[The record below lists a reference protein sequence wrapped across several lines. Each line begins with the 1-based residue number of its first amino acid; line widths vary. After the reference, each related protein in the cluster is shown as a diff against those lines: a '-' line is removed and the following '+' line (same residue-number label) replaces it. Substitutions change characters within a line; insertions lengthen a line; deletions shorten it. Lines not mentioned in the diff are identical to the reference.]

1 MILTEKEIKEN
12 ENKFLTQSSIAKIFK
27 KDRQRINT
35 LIKTGKLFL
44 NENKKINFN
53 DALIFFENEE
63 VVKVKKTDDSNNKK
77 NGSIDEDANY
87 NQVLI
92 YKLRI
97 EAKTKELELR
107 KKENELI
114 EKDNIL
120 KAINLIGSKLKEGL
134 ISLPNRIS
142 PIIAIEQDERVVN
155 DILNKEIRRTLDSII
170 QELKNLGE
178 KNEF

>member
-1 MILTEKEIKEN
+1 MILTEQEFKEN
-12 ENKFLTQSSIAKIFK
+12 EGKILTQSAIAKIFK

-35 LIKTGKLFL
+35 LIKTGKIFL

-53 DALIFFENEE
+53 EAFIFFENEE
-63 VVKVKKTDDSNNKK
+63 TIKTKKVEESNNKTS
-77 NGSIDEDANY
+77 GSLDDDANY

-107 KKENELI
+107 KKQGEVL
-114 EKDNIL
+114 EKDSVIT
-120 KAINLIGSKLKEGL
+120 AINKIGSKLKEGL

-142 PIIAIEQDERVVN
+142 PMLSIEQDERVIN
-155 DILNKEIRRTLDSII
+155 DLLNKEIRKTLDSII
-170 QELKNLGE
+170 QELNSLENIK
-178 KNEF
+178 